1 MIMKKRLILLT
12 TFTLLL
18 TGCDI
23 PFISPSS
30 EDESM
35 SNLPSGEIS
44 SNESSG
50 NNSSEK
56 EEASEKPSDSSELPS
71 ASSSSEEELPS
82 SKYSKNDNGFVYPSN
97 ARYQVDEA
105 YYEFWNPDTKINF
118 EIKADAQIWQWMD
131 QYGHGDSV
139 KTHDLYWP
147 VNVKI
152 TVNGKVH
159 EFDEVGMRR
168 KGNTSRGY
176 SFMDG
181 NRVSD
186 AISFKLSFKEVFTNE
201 EYKTI
206 APSVYKSWTKD
217 DPAYVIRDERQFL
230 PNEDGD
236 GMKTLDF
243 KMYKTGDRS
252 MVNQPFIFSTFQK
265 MGVITGN
272 STLASVDVYSGS
284 NHSNMGVLTI
294 NEPINKHLLRRYFD
308 KKASKGDLYKVGWG
322 QGNKGNLRIEE
333 YNDNKTMIG
342 VEDKSNYYQPRYDA
356 KESDGTHKNLINLMQ
371 VLKDNEN
378 KSPAQYISALQN
390 VVDIDS
396 FLMYAAVSYLTGNED
411 DMRNNGNNYYIY
423 FNPSENNKAY
433 FIPYDYDW
441 ALGLGWDG
449 NGGLAMAD
457 LSPFYAELRGN
468 GNNIQDNRLWMYT
481 IINNQDGMYKI
492 QTNTEWQNIYY
503 NKIVSIINDG
513 YYSKATFIDL
523 YNRYRANY
531 KNETNALKKHNNEIS
546 NGFESTSIFDEY
558 YKRIVTSVK
567 NNKPTK

>member
-1 MIMKKRLILLT
+1 MKKRLILLT
-12 TFTLLL
+12 TVILLL

-23 PFISPSS
+23 SFGPI
-30 EDESM
+30 
-35 SNLPSGEIS
+35 
-44 SNESSG
+44 
-50 NNSSEK
+50 
-56 EEASEKPSDSSELPS
+56 
-71 ASSSSEEELPS
+71 SSEEVPA
-82 SKYSKNDNGFVYPSN
+82 SKYSANDNGFVYPSD

-118 EIKADAQIWQWMD
+118 EITADAQIWKWMD

-139 KTHDLYWP
+139 TTHELYWP

-168 KGNTSRGY
+168 KGNTSRNY

-206 APSVYKSWTKD
+206 APSVYKTWTED

-272 STLASVDVYSGS
+272 STLAAVDVYSGKT
-284 NHSNMGVLTI
+284 HSNMGVLTV

-333 YNDNKTMIG
+333 YNENQSMIG
-342 VEDKSNYYQPRYDA
+342 VEDKSNYYEPRYDA

-371 VLKDNEN
+371 ILKDNEN
-378 KSPAQYISALQN
+378 KSPSQYKAALEG

-396 FLMYAAVSYLTGNED
+396 FLTYAAASYLTGNED
-411 DMRNNGNNYYIY
+411 DMRNNGNNYYIF
-423 FNPSENNKAY
+423 FNPTENNKAY

-441 ALGLGWDG
+441 ALGLGWDE

-457 LSPFYAELRGN
+457 LSPFHSNLQGN
-468 GNNIQDNRLWMYT
+468 GGNWQDNRLWMYT

-492 QTNTEWQNIYY
+492 QTNTEWQNAYY
-503 NKIVSIINDG
+503 NKIVEVINDG

-523 YNRYRANY
+523 YNRYQANY
-531 KNETNALKKHNNEIS
+531 KNDTYELKQNEGS
-546 NGFESTSIFDEY
+546 LYNGFNGTSTFEQY
-558 YKRIVTSVK
+558 YDLITTSVK